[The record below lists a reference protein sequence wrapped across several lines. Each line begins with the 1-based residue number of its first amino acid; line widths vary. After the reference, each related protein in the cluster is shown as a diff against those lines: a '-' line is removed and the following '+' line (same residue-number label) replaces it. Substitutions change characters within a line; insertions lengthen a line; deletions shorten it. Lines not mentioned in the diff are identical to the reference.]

1 MIDKISKIEYDVFF
15 NGDDEKSIID
25 DETTLNEYCEKTFFP
40 YVMEVMK
47 QLDIGDVKNITI
59 EERMFDDL
67 TKWVLIVTLKLN
79 FEKFLKKV
87 KNDPIFNEAYD
98 NLLLYDEI
106 LKESENMWDE
116 LTTTK

>member
-1 MIDKISKIEYDVFF
+1 MIDKISKIEYDISF
-15 NGDDEKSIID
+15 DDDKSIID
-25 DETTLNEYCEKTFFP
+25 NETTLNEYCEKTFFP
-40 YVMEVMK
+40 YVIEVIK
-47 QLDIGDVKNITI
+47 QLDIGDVKNITM

-67 TKWVLIVTLKLN
+67 TKWVLIITLKLN
-79 FEKFLKKV
+79 FSKFLKKIA
-87 KNDPIFNEAYD
+87 KNDPIFNKAYD